1 LAEKADCL
9 PSYGTTTRVTIMA
22 HFAWPSFDKAH
33 FDWNTL
39 DRVESAIMLGL
50 IGSGLLACAIGAFI
64 YDIGRWFSAW

>member
-1 LAEKADCL
+1 
-9 PSYGTTTRVTIMA
+9 MA